1 MSVSKKGPLDGLR
14 VLDCGTAIVGP
25 WSATLLAFLGADA
38 IKVERPS
45 GEITRLA
52 RPQQNGWSTA
62 YTIANLCK
70 RSIELDFK
78 DPANKA
84 AVERLLSQA
93 DAIIENYRPG
103 VAERIGI
110 GYPQAEEL
118 NPGIV
123 YGSSSGWGDV
133 GPMRD
138 MSAVDSHL
146 QAFSGFAS
154 LNGAS
159 NGAPEMLRYTHID
172 PSGGTFLAA
181 GVLLGLIGKQRFGA
195 GGHIVTS
202 HLAMTLAMQASRVAE
217 TLGTEQPVPRMG
229 SACTASAPNRCFL
242 TQDKSYIAVTVQTQ
256 QQWAGLC
263 AVLGEDDLE
272 TDPRFATNQL
282 RVQNRDV
289 LDELVAEKLKTGPLR
304 WWKIRFAQEG
314 VPASAVFD
322 AETLINHSHIRENG
336 YLVDVAPDHT
346 GPMMSGGLPWTFSKT
361 PASMSQPTPAP
372 GADTEMVLASGFG
385 EGVSTSGSATERS
398 EGKLPLSGLKVIE
411 FSQGYAGPNIGLLL
425 AEAGATVIKVEP
437 LEGDWAR
444 DLAPTAPSGRSEVF
458 DALNRNKELVSLN
471 VAHPAD
477 AQAASK
483 LIASADIVLMDWS
496 AESDD
501 ALASVV
507 SKATHD
513 KLITLSLSYYG
524 ETGTLAR
531 QPGSELTIQAMT
543 GYLRALG
550 ALDGEPVRVGADIAE
565 SAAAGMGLLGV
576 LAALYHREKTGE
588 GQRVAVSRLG
598 ATMSLRSLQW
608 AAISNPDAWLGPS
621 YCLAETDPPRHGYQ
635 TKDNNIFVSMMNLR
649 DNDNFKTMLSDLNM
663 LKDVESN
670 TRFIEEG
677 RTTIGMGYLSGEFH
691 GLWETYLKRVPALE
705 ALDIFNRN
713 GATAVEF
720 PELNQLMTH
729 PQVEAL
735 SLVQEHDGRRFLR
748 APWRGPW
755 QAPDITLAPDDTSD
769 LPRAAEG

>member
-1 MSVSKKGPLDGLR
+1 
-14 VLDCGTAIVGP
+14 
-25 WSATLLAFLGADA
+25 
-38 IKVERPS
+38 
-45 GEITRLA
+45 
-52 RPQQNGWSTA
+52 
-62 YTIANLCK
+62 
-70 RSIELDFK
+70 
-78 DPANKA
+78 
-84 AVERLLSQA
+84 
-93 DAIIENYRPG
+93 
-103 VAERIGI
+103 
-110 GYPQAEEL
+110 
-118 NPGIV
+118 
-123 YGSSSGWGDV
+123 
-133 GPMRD
+133 
-138 MSAVDSHL
+138 
-146 QAFSGFAS
+146 
-154 LNGAS
+154 
-159 NGAPEMLRYTHID
+159 
-172 PSGGTFLAA
+172 
-181 GVLLGLIGKQRFGA
+181 
-195 GGHIVTS
+195 
-202 HLAMTLAMQASRVAE
+202 
-217 TLGTEQPVPRMG
+217 
-229 SACTASAPNRCFL
+229 
-242 TQDKSYIAVTVQTQ
+242 
-256 QQWAGLC
+256 
-263 AVLGEDDLE
+263 
-272 TDPRFATNQL
+272 
-282 RVQNRDV
+282 
-289 LDELVAEKLKTGPLR
+289 
-304 WWKIRFAQEG
+304 
-314 VPASAVFD
+314 
-322 AETLINHSHIRENG
+322 
-336 YLVDVAPDHT
+336 
-346 GPMMSGGLPWTFSKT
+346 
-361 PASMSQPTPAP
+361 PASMSRPTPAP
-372 GADTEMVLASGFG
+372 GADTETVLASGFG
-385 EGVSTSGSATERS
+385 AQTASSSTATD
-398 EGKLPLSGLKVIE
+398 KNDDVLPLSGLKVIE

-425 AEAGATVIKVEP
+425 AEAGATVIKVEA

-496 AESDD
+496 PESDD
-501 ALASVV
+501 PLASVV
-507 SKATHD
+507 SNATHD
-513 KLITLSLSYYG
+513 KLLTLSLSYHG
-524 ETGTLAR
+524 EAGTLA
-531 QPGSELTIQAMT
+531 QQSGSELTIQAMT

-769 LPRAAEG
+769 LPRTAEG